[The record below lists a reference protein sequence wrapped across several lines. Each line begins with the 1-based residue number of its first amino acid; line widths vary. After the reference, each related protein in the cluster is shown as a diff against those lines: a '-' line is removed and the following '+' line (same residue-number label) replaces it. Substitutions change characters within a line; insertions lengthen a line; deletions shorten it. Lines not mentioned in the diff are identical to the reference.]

1 MNPSS
6 PVNWYVQAPS
16 LVLALL
22 SYLLLAR
29 FALDLAFGA
38 RGDNIALRALRGVTS
53 PVVRPVGAITPR
65 VVPLRLLSGC
75 ALLWI
80 FAARIALVQV
90 AAAMAM
96 RRMMG

>member
-6 PVNWYVQAPS
+6 PVNWHIQGPS
-16 LVLALL
+16 LVLEAF

-29 FALDLAFGA
+29 LLLDLVLGT
-38 RGDNIALRALRGVTS
+38 RGDNIVFRALRWMTN
-53 PVVRPVGAITPR
+53 PVVGAVGAITPR
-65 VVPLRLLSGC
+65 VVPGALVTGC
-75 ALLWI
+75 AVLWI

-96 RRMMG
+96 RRMLG